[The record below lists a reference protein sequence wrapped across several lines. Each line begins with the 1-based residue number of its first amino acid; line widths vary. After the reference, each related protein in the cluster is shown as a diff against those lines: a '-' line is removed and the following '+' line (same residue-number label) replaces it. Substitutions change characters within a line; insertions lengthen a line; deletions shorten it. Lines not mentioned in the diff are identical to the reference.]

1 MNAVAATQAHE
12 RHGNL
17 AVAAQMFGADL
28 LKLRKRRG
36 MLIWALV
43 LTLAPQVIFF
53 GVRAAQHSSDAL
65 SHPPAGGIDGFT
77 KGLGLLALFMGPL
90 AAILIGAD
98 AGAGDHAA
106 GLFRDL
112 VVTGRSRLALFGSR
126 VPAALALCWMVMGG
140 GFVLLLIGTF
150 AFASGMPTPSG
161 TLIVEGIGF
170 TLLATGVL
178 CTVAVGFAS
187 LTTSRPAAIT
197 ALIGWQLVASPLIA
211 NIESLGGARD
221 AILSQSLAQFSP
233 VAFEHGHM
241 GADVTMTTGT
251 AILVTVVWLGVFLAL
266 GAWRTRRM
274 DA

>member
-1 MNAVAATQAHE
+1 LQRPN
-12 RHGNL
+12 RRRRDL

-36 MLIWALV
+36 TLIWALV
-43 LTLAPQVIFF
+43 LALGPQVIFF
-53 GVRAAQHSSDAL
+53 AVRAAQHSSNSL
-65 SHPPAGGIDGFT
+65 EHPPAGGIDGFT

-90 AAILIGAD
+90 AAVLIGAE
-98 AGAGDHAA
+98 AGATDHAA
-106 GLFRDL
+106 GVFRDL
-112 VVTGRSRLALFGSR
+112 VVTGRSRLALFASR
-126 VPAALALCWMVMGG
+126 VPAALALCWMVMLA
-140 GFVLLLIGTF
+140 GFALLLIGTF
-150 AFASGMPTPSG
+150 AFASGLPTPSG

-178 CTVAVGFAS
+178 CAVAVGFAS

-211 NIESLGGARD
+211 SIESLGGARD

-233 VAFEHGHM
+233 VTFEHGHM
-241 GADVTMTTGT
+241 GADVTMGTGT
-251 AILVTVVWLGVFLAL
+251 AILVAAVWLGVFLAL
-266 GAWRTRRM
+266 GAWRTRTM